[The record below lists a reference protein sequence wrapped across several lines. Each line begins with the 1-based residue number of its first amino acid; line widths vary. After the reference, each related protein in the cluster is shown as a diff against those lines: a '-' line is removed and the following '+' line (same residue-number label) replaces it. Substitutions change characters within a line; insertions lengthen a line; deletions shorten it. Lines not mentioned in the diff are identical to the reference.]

1 MVRQKHRA
9 KKIAAG
15 LLVGTAAIT
24 GCSGDVSERVT
35 KVVGGAAGQF
45 QGDGRRTVLV
55 IETGGGASPARL
67 LADAEPVL
75 EETARAGGTV
85 QALLLGSGSAAS
97 MTKVPLSNDGDF
109 APLGRNQGAWTKE
122 AQDYADAA
130 VREVDAAL
138 QRAAGNSPTG
148 ADLVGAV
155 TRGVAVARE
164 MPGND
169 DAPRQVVLVTGG
181 GVHRT
186 ARLDLVAENVTPST
200 APALA
205 ARAGSIDPGE
215 VTVTLMGVGRFDGV
229 VPPVDPVFADGV
241 RAFWERVCSTSC
253 QITAS

>member
-1 MVRQKHRA
+1 MVRWKQQA
-9 KKIAAG
+9 MKIMAG
-15 LLVGTAAIT
+15 SVLATAAVT
-24 GCSGDVSERVT
+24 GCSGGVSERI
-35 KVVGGAAGQF
+35 KEVVGEAAGEF
-45 QGDGRRTVLV
+45 RGDRPRTVLV
-55 IETGGGASPARL
+55 IQTGGAASPARL

-75 EETARAGGTV
+75 AETAREGGAV
-85 QALLLGSGSAAS
+85 RVLVLSSGSAAS
-97 MTKVPLSNDGDF
+97 MTEVRLPRGGDF
-109 APLGRNQGAWTKE
+109 TPVGRNQAAWTKE

-130 VREVDAAL
+130 DREVDAAL

-164 MPGND
+164 MPGDD

-200 APALA
+200 ASALA

-215 VTVTLMGVGRFDGV
+215 VTVALMGVGRFDGV

-253 QITAS
+253 HITAS